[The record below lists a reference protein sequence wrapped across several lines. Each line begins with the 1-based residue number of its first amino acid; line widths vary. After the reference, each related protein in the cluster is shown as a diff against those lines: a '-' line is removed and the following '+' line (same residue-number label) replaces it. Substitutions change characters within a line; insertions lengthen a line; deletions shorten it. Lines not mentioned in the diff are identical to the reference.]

1 VEDLSGQ
8 EIRGY
13 KLIERIGEGGFGVV
27 YRAEQPAVDREVAIK
42 VILPEYTDHPEF
54 VQRFE
59 AEARMVAKL
68 EHPHIVPLYDYWRDE
83 GGAFLVMRWLRGGS
97 LRDALE
103 RGPWEIEA
111 VGQLLEQVADALSMA
126 HENGVI
132 HRDLKPGNIL
142 LDEADNAYLTDF
154 GIAKDVAGEGLTQTG
169 KIVGSADYLAP
180 EQAKGE
186 PVTPKSDIYALGV
199 LLYEILTGEHPFP
212 RLTPIQTLQ
221 KHLNEPLPSIR
232 RSRPELPIELNNVV
246 QRATAKDPAERYADV
261 REMLDACRRVLTPV
275 GKVAVE
281 PHLPAFL
288 EEVEGER
295 EIAPSVFVGREQELA
310 QLEEALQKALAGQ
323 GQIVFVT
330 GGVGRGKTA
339 LVEEF
344 SHRAQE
350 VHTDLLVTMGNC
362 SAHTGVGDAYLP
374 FRQTLEM
381 MIGDVET
388 RWEAGTISRDHAA
401 RLWKNVPHVLKN
413 ITDMGLDL
421 IDIFVPGRALI
432 HCVQELALKDVTWV
446 YELEELVDRRSRL
459 GSPTDVNQS
468 NLFEQYSRTMLT
480 VSRKSPLVLV
490 LDDLQWADAAS
501 INLLFHLGRRVE
513 EGRILILGAYR
524 PDEVSLGREGERHP
538 LESVINELRRI
549 YGDIE
554 LALTKE
560 DSAEGKEFVEQLLDT
575 EPNQLSPE
583 FRQAL
588 FDHTGGHP
596 LFTIELLRALQ
607 ERGDLIQDD
616 QGRWVEG
623 PALRWDALPARVEAV
638 IEERVGRLEEE
649 LREALSVASVEGE
662 DFTAQVV
669 ARVQEVKERQL
680 LRELSQELEKRHR
693 LVRDRGELKVNGQL
707 LQRYRFVHQVFQRY
721 LYNDL
726 SPGERRLLHREI
738 AEVLE
743 EIFAE
748 NADQFAVQLAFHYQ
762 RGGVSDK
769 ALHYLTQAGDQAR
782 SKYANEEAIRYYTEA
797 LELLPEHDPERF
809 KLMASRAGVYD
820 LIASREKQLAD
831 VTAML
836 NLAELL
842 DDDTRLCDAQLA
854 FTDYHL
860 ETDHIGAKVPAERA
874 VELSKRLGDRAR
886 EGRAFRKLG
895 EFHWYQGDYI
905 EARNH
910 LEMALERFREAG
922 MLAEAAIC
930 LHMLSLTLGTLNEF
944 DGALEA
950 ALEAVATSQEAS
962 DRRQEATSLRR
973 LAIAHT
979 NRFQYPEALPFAEQA
994 LALHRELGDQHEECS
1009 ALNVLGII
1017 QAWLGQFQE
1026 SYRSLQQS
1034 LSIADAIRS
1043 SIGVG
1048 YAVSNLLLH
1057 HYVREGRFEDMF
1069 TFLEPL
1075 IEKAMSREDEWLIGF
1090 LIRFKGFGLFEIGQ
1104 YESAMDAFQIS
1115 SENMERVGSING
1127 KLFSLCWMSRAL
1139 ASLGA
1144 YESASEILSQVEMG
1158 AKDAGDEENLG
1169 NAYMIQA
1176 YSILHKGDRENLQ
1189 KGLDLGERALEIIPK
1204 ADYFR
1209 HDFSL
1214 EVVTD
1219 LCFELGKLDE
1229 ALRYSK
1235 EMIEMGEIN
1244 PSPYMP
1250 ERRFYI
1256 HSKILRALGQESEAD
1271 EYLQLAYDRVMHV
1284 ANNLTDKELRKSWL
1298 ENVRVNREIL
1308 ETSAERGIGT

>member
-1 VEDLSGQ
+1 MEDLSGQ

-42 VILPEYTDHPEF
+42 VILPEFADHPEF

-68 EHPHIVPLYDYWRDE
+68 EHPYIVPLYDYWRDDE
-83 GGAFLVMRWLRGGS
+83 GAFLVMRWLRGGS
-97 LRDALE
+97 LREALE
-103 RGPWEIEA
+103 SGPWEVEA
-111 VGQLLEQVADALSMA
+111 VGQLLEHVADALSMA
-126 HENGVI
+126 HEHGVI
-132 HRDLKPGNIL
+132 HRDLKPENIL
-142 LDEADNAYLTDF
+142 LDEAGNAYLTDF

-186 PVTPKSDIYALGV
+186 TVTPKIDIYALGV
-199 LLYEILTGEHPFP
+199 VLYEMLTGEHPFP
-212 RLTPIQTLQ
+212 GLTPIQTLQ

-246 QRATAKDPAERYADV
+246 QRATAKDPAERYTDV
-261 REMLDACRRVLTPV
+261 REMLEACRRVLSPV
-275 GKVAVE
+275 GEVSVE
-281 PHLPAFL
+281 PHLPTFL
-288 EEVEGER
+288 EEEEGER
-295 EIAPSVFVGREQELA
+295 EVAPPVFVGREQELA
-310 QLEEALQKALAGQ
+310 HLDKALQKALAGQ

-344 SHRAQE
+344 SRRAQAA
-350 VHTDLLVTMGNC
+350 HTDLLVAMGNC

-381 MIGDVET
+381 IVGDVET
-388 RWEAGTISRDHAA
+388 RWEAGTISRDQAA
-401 RLWKNVPHVLKN
+401 RLWKNAPHSLN
-413 ITDMGLDL
+413 TIAEMGSDL
-421 IDIFVPGRALI
+421 IDIFIPGRTLTQLT
-432 HCVQELALKDVTWV
+432 QELALKEVAWV
-446 YELEELVDRRSRL
+446 YELEEQVDRKSRL

-468 NLFEQYSRTMLT
+468 NLFEQYSRTMLG

-554 LALTKE
+554 LTLTKE
-560 DSAEGKEFVEQLLDT
+560 DSAEGKEFVDQFLDT
-575 EPNQLSPE
+575 EPNRLSPE

-669 ARVQEVKERQL
+669 ARVQEVKERRL

-743 EIFAE
+743 ELFAE

-769 ALHYLTQAGDQAR
+769 ALHYLTQAGHQAR
-782 SKYANEEAIRYYTEA
+782 IKYANEEAIRYYTEA
-797 LELLPEHDPERF
+797 LEFIGENDPERF
-809 KLMASRAGVYD
+809 DLLASRAGVYD
-820 LIASREKQLAD
+820 LIASREKQLGD
-831 VTAML
+831 VTSMVD
-836 NLAELL
+836 LAEIL
-842 DDDTRLCDAQLA
+842 DDETRRCDAQLA
-854 FTDYHL
+854 LVDYHL
-860 ETDHIGAKVPAERA
+860 ETDHIGSKVPAERA
-874 VELSKRLGDRAR
+874 LEISQRLGDRVR
-886 EGRAFRKLG
+886 EGQTLRKLG
-895 EFHWYQGDYI
+895 EFHWYQGDYV
-905 EARNH
+905 EARDH

-922 MLAEAAIC
+922 MLGDAAIC

-944 DGALEA
+944 AAALET
-950 ALEAVATSQEAS
+950 ALEAVATSREAG

-973 LAIAHT
+973 LSIAHI
-979 NRFQYPEALPFAEQA
+979 NQNQYADALPYAEQA
-994 LALHRELGDQHEECS
+994 LVLHRELGDQHEECS

-1034 LSIADAIRS
+1034 LSIADATS
-1043 SIGVG
+1043 NSVGIGF
-1048 YAVSNLLLH
+1048 AVSNLLLH

-1069 TFLEPL
+1069 AFLEPL
-1075 IEKAMSREDEWLIGF
+1075 IEKAMSGEDEWLIGF
-1090 LIRFKGFGLFEIGQ
+1090 LVRFKGFGYFEIGE
-1104 YESAMDAFQIS
+1104 YESAIDAFRTS
-1115 SENMERVGSING
+1115 SENMERVGSLNG
-1127 KLFSLCWMSRAL
+1127 KLLSLCWMSRVQAAL
-1139 ASLGA
+1139 GE
-1144 YESASEILSQVEMG
+1144 YESASEIISQVEED

-1169 NAYMIQA
+1169 NAYIFQA
-1176 YSILHKGDRENLQ
+1176 YLILQKGDQENLQ
-1189 KGLDLGERALEIIPK
+1189 GGLNLGERALKIIPK
-1204 ADYFR
+1204 ADNFR
-1209 HDFSL
+1209 YDFSL
-1214 EVVTD
+1214 EVVAD

-1229 ALRYSK
+1229 ALSYSR
-1235 EMIEMGEIN
+1235 EMIEMGEVN

-1250 ERRFYI
+1250 ERRFFI
-1256 HSKILRALGQESEAD
+1256 HSKILRALGQDQDAD
-1271 EYLQLAYDRVMHV
+1271 EYLQRAYARVIHV
-1284 ANNLTDKELRKSWL
+1284 ANNITDKELRKSWL
-1298 ENVRVNREIL
+1298 ENVRASREIL
-1308 ETSAERGIGT
+1308 KASAEREIGT